1 MTMGAFCI
9 SIDLDEARCY
19 CDIHGISAPE
29 LRERSPIHERALP
42 RALRF
47 CEELGV
53 RATWFAVGRDLEA
66 CPSAGELLREAS
78 RRGGEVANHTYGH
91 RYDLTA
97 LPANE
102 AEAEV
107 IRGGEAIREAIGT
120 APRGFRAPGYNMS
133 AALLERLSALGY
145 AYDSSVFPCPVYF
158 AAKAMA
164 IAAKSI
170 AGRRSASLSG
180 DPRMLTAPTGPY
192 RVGADGPWSQGQG
205 IAELPIAVVTRARL
219 PFIGTSIAMAGPHG
233 AGLLAKQAVGMAF
246 VNLELHGVDFADADG
261 DGMSGLKAHQPDLRI
276 PLAKRLAALER
287 AAKTLLDAGAQSMTL
302 IEAAERLFV

>member
-1 MTMGAFCI
+1 MGVICI

-19 CDIHGISAPE
+19 CDIHGLDAPE

-53 RATWFAVGRDLEA
+53 PPTWFAVGRDLQA
-66 CPSAGELLREAS
+66 CPGASALLKESA
-78 RRGGEVANHTYGH
+78 RRGGEVANHTWGH

-107 IRGGEAIREAIGT
+107 VRGGDAIREATGA
-120 APRGFRAPGYNMS
+120 APLGFRAPGYNVN
-133 AALLERLSALGY
+133 AALLAKLGELGY

-158 AAKAMA
+158 AAKAAA

-170 AGRRSASLSG
+170 AGKRSASLVG
-180 DPRMLTAPTGPY
+180 DPRMATAPTGPY
-192 RVGADGPWSQGQG
+192 RVGDEGPWSQGQG

-219 PFIGTSIAMAGPHG
+219 PFIGTSIAMAGPRG
-233 AGLLAKQAVGMAF
+233 AGLLAGRAVGLAF
-246 VNLELHGVDFADADG
+246 VNLELHGIDFADAEG
-261 DGMSGLKAHQPDLRI
+261 DGLTALKAHQPDLRI
-276 PLAKRLAALER
+276 PLVKRLAALER
-287 AAKTLLDAGAQSMTL
+287 AVKTLLDGGAQPMTL
-302 IEAAERLFV
+302 VDAAQRLFV